1 MEFHGRFPWL
11 KPAGNRAT
19 AALLPSRNISR
30 FQTFKSGMNNNL
42 ISIKL
47 MDYVIEVMD

>member
-1 MEFHGRFPWL
+1 MLSFG
-11 KPAGNRAT
+11 
-19 AALLPSRNISR
+19 NISR
-30 FQTFKSGMNNNL
+30 FQTLKGDIKNNL